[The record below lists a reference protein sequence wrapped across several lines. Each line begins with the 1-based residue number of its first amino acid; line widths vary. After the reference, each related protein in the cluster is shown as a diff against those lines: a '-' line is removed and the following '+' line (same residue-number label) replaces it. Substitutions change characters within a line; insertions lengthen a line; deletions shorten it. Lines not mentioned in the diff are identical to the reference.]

1 MKNLSLF
8 LTLSLLTLMGTCTI
22 VKANP
27 AEDNLE
33 QYQNSVILSQ
43 AEVPIVEEAEVPT
56 GEDSE
61 MSVEEAEMPTVEE
74 AEVPT
79 GEDTEMSVE
88 GSEMPTVEE
97 VKMPVED
104 SEVPVDKN

>member
-43 AEVPIVEEAEVPT
+43 AEDSEMPGEKPEMSL
-56 GEDSE
+56 EDSE
-61 MSVEEAEMPTVEE
+61 MSVEE
-74 AEVPT
+74 
-79 GEDTEMSVE
+79 TEMSVE
-88 GSEMPTVEE
+88 ESEMPTVEE

-104 SEVPVDKN
+104 SQVPVDKN